1 MNIAL
6 MAVVLALCGPG
17 EPDPQGG
24 IVVDKDKKTVRIP
37 CRIAPRKLPTL
48 PDIYPIE
55 VIATW
60 PTPKG
65 QKAHE
70 TIVNFDMMPTEIH
83 KAIES
88 LGLKAGKP
96 GRGDDR
102 CSGPELEIFLDLPA
116 VNGHPAGLVSI
127 DQLLVDMRTGRTLPA
142 ITWHFT
148 GSVVKDG
155 KYAADTTGTMIGLY
169 PVTDELV
176 VQSNFTMREES
187 LIKLETNKKLLP
199 GENTPVTLVIK
210 VASGPPPAAGAAG
223 FDPEKQVL
231 KLSRPVGAGDA
242 GAPAVGAGSAPPP
255 TATPDP
261 FENRKEVRPG
271 KALQDSTRPIDAP
284 APAQK

>member
-1 MNIAL
+1 MNVAL

-24 IVVDKDKKTVRIP
+24 IVVDKDKKTIRVP
-37 CRIAPRKLPTL
+37 CKVAPRKLPNL

-55 VIATW
+55 VISCW

-70 TIVNFDMMPTEIH
+70 TIVIFDVMPSDVH

-88 LGLKAGKP
+88 LGLKAGRP

-102 CSGPELEIFLDLPA
+102 CSGPELEVFLDLPA

-127 DQLLVDMRTGRTLPA
+127 DKLLVDKRTGRTLPA

-155 KYAADTTGTMIGLY
+155 KFAADTTGTMIGLY
-169 PVTDELV
+169 PVTDELII
-176 VQSNFTMREES
+176 QSNFTMREES
-187 LIKLETNKKLLP
+187 LIKLETNKQLLP
-199 GENTPVTLVIK
+199 GEGTPVSLVIK
-210 VASGPPPAAGAAG
+210 VASAPAGAAKAGG
-223 FDPEKQVL
+223 FDAEKQVL
-231 KLSRPVGAGDA
+231 KLSSSVGPGP
-242 GAPAVGAGSAPPP
+242 APAPALGAGSMPPAAA
-255 TATPDP
+255 TADP
-261 FENRKEVRPG
+261 FENRKEVLPG
-271 KALQDSTRPIDAP
+271 KSLQDATRPADAP
-284 APAQK
+284 PAQK

>member
-1 MNIAL
+1 MNVAL
-6 MAVVLALCGPG
+6 MAALLALCGP
-17 EPDPQGG
+17 EEAPQGG
-24 IVVDKDKKTVRIP
+24 IVVDKEKKTVRVP
-37 CRIAPRKLPTL
+37 ARIAPRKLPTL
-48 PDIYPIE
+48 SEVYPIE

-70 TIVNFDMMPTEIH
+70 TIVIFDVLPSEVH

-88 LGLKAGKP
+88 LGLKEGKP

-102 CSGPELEIFLDLPA
+102 CSGPELEVFLDLPA
-116 VNGHPAGLVSI
+116 VNGRPPGLVSI
-127 DQLLVDMRTGRTLPA
+127 DKLLVDMKTGRTLPL

-148 GSVVKDG
+148 GSVLKDG
-155 KYAADTTGTMIGLY
+155 KYAADSTGTMIGLY
-169 PVTDELV
+169 PVTDEVV

-199 GENTPVTLVIK
+199 GENTPVTVVIK
-210 VASGPPPAAGAAG
+210 VASGPPPASATAG
-223 FDPEKQVL
+223 FDPEKAVL
-231 KLSRPVGAGDA
+231 KLSRTVGPGEAAAPSVGAG
-242 GAPAVGAGSAPPP
+242 PPP
-255 TATPDP
+255 PAAITADP

-284 APAQK
+284 PAQK

>member
-1 MNIAL
+1 MTIA
-6 MAVVLALCGPG
+6 MVAVVLAFCGPG
-17 EPDPQGG
+17 EADPQGG

-37 CRIAPRKLPTL
+37 VRIAPRKLPNL

-55 VIATW
+55 VISTW

-70 TIVNFDMMPTEIH
+70 TIVNFDQLPSDIH

-102 CSGPELEIFLDLPA
+102 CSGPELEVYLDLPA

-127 DQLLVDMRTGRTLPA
+127 EKLLVDMRTGRTLPP
-142 ITWHFT
+142 IVWHFT

-169 PVTDELV
+169 PVTDEV
-176 VQSNFTMREES
+176 VAQSNFTMREES

-210 VASGPPPAAGAAG
+210 VASGPPPAPAAAG
-223 FDPEKQVL
+223 FDPEKAVL
-231 KLSRPVGAGDA
+231 KLSR
-242 GAPAVGAGSAPPP
+242 AVGPGEAAAPTVGTASIPPSAS
-255 TATPDP
+255 TPDP

-284 APAQK
+284 PAQK

>member
-1 MNIAL
+1 MNVAL

-17 EPDPQGG
+17 EADPQGG

-37 CRIAPRKLPTL
+37 AKVAPRKLPNL

-55 VIATW
+55 VISTW
-60 PTPKG
+60 ATPKG

-70 TIVNFDMMPTEIH
+70 TIVIFDVLPSDVH

-102 CSGPELEIFLDLPA
+102 CSGPELEVFIDVPA

-127 DQLLVDMRTGRTLPA
+127 DKLLVDKRTGRTLPP

-148 GSVVKDG
+148 GSVIKDG

-169 PVTDELV
+169 PVTDEVV

-187 LIKLETNKKLLP
+187 LIKLETNKPLLP
-199 GENTPVTLVIK
+199 GEGTPVAIVIK
-210 VASGPPPAAGAAG
+210 VASGPPPAAATAG
-223 FDPEKQVL
+223 FDPEKAVL
-231 KLSRPVGAGDA
+231 KQSRSVG
-242 GAPAVGAGSAPPP
+242 PAEAPPP
-255 TATPDP
+255 SVGTASTAPSNAIPDP
-261 FENRKEVRPG
+261 FESRREVRPG
-271 KALQDSTRPIDAP
+271 KSLQDSTRPIDAP
-284 APAQK
+284 AEKK

>member
-1 MNIAL
+1 MNLAL
-6 MAVVLALCGPG
+6 AGLVLALLGPG
-17 EPDPQGG
+17 EPPEGG
-24 IVVDKDKKTVRIP
+24 IVVDKEKKTVRIP
-37 CRIAPRKLPTL
+37 VRIAPRKLPNL

-70 TIVNFDMMPTEIH
+70 TIVNFDQMPSEIH

-96 GRGDDR
+96 GRGDAG
-102 CSGPELEIFLDLPA
+102 CSGPILEIYLDLPA
-116 VNGHPAGLVSI
+116 VNGHPAGLVGI
-127 DQLLVDMRTGRTLPA
+127 EKLLVDMRTGRTLPP

-148 GSVVKDG
+148 GSVVPDG
-155 KYAADTTGTMIGLY
+155 KYAADSTGTMIGLY
-169 PVTDELV
+169 PVTDEVV

-187 LIKLETNKKLLP
+187 LIKLETNKQLLP

-210 VASGPPPAAGAAG
+210 VASGPPPAPTTAG
-223 FDPEKQVL
+223 FDPEKAVL
-231 KLSRPVGAGDA
+231 KLSRTVGPPDAAAPSVGAG
-242 GAPAVGAGSAPPP
+242 PPP
-255 TATPDP
+255 PAAVTSDP

-271 KALQDSTRPIDAP
+271 KALQDSTRPIDLP
-284 APAQK
+284 AAQK

>member
-6 MAVVLALCGPG
+6 MAVVLAFCGPG
-17 EPDPQGG
+17 EAAPQAG

-37 CRIAPRKLPTL
+37 AKIAPRKLPNL

-70 TIVNFDMMPTEIH
+70 TIVNFDVMPSDVH
-83 KAIES
+83 KAIEQ

-96 GRGDDR
+96 GRGDDL
-102 CSGPELEIFLDLPA
+102 CSGPEIEVYLDLPA
-116 VNGHPAGLVSI
+116 VNGHPAGLVRI
-127 DQLLVDMRTGRTLPA
+127 EQLLVDIKTGRTLPL
-142 ITWHFT
+142 IKWHFT

-169 PVTDELV
+169 PVTDEV
-176 VQSNFTMREES
+176 VMQSALTMREES

-199 GENTPVTLVIK
+199 GENTPVTVVVK
-210 VASGPPPAAGAAG
+210 VASGPPPAPAAAAT
-223 FDPEKQVL
+223 DPEKQVL
-231 KLSRPVGAGDA
+231 KLSRTVGPGESPVPTVTSGPA
-242 GAPAVGAGSAPPP
+242 APAQS
-255 TATPDP
+255 TPDP
-261 FENRKEVRPG
+261 FEQRKEVRTG

-284 APAQK
+284 AEKK

>member
-1 MNIAL
+1 MMNVAL

-17 EPDPQGG
+17 EADPQGG
-24 IVVDKDKKTVRIP
+24 IVVDKDKKTVRVP
-37 CRIAPRKLPTL
+37 ARVAPRKLPNL

-70 TIVNFDMMPTEIH
+70 TIVNFDFQPSELH
-83 KAIES
+83 KALES

-102 CSGPELEIFLDLPA
+102 CSGPELEVFIDVPA
-116 VNGHPAGLVSI
+116 VNGHPAGLVPI
-127 DQLLVDMRTGRTLPA
+127 DKLLVDKRTGRTLPP

-155 KYAADTTGTMIGLY
+155 KYAADTTGTLIGLY

-187 LIKLETNKKLLP
+187 LIKLETNKPLLP
-199 GENTPVTLVIK
+199 PENAPVTLVIK
-210 VASGPPPAAGAAG
+210 VASGPPPAPAAAG
-223 FDPEKQVL
+223 FDPERAVL
-231 KLSRPVGAGDA
+231 KMSRTVGAGELPP
-242 GAPAVGAGSAPPP
+242 PAVAAGSVPPAA
-255 TATPDP
+255 ATPDP
-261 FENRKEVRPG
+261 FENRREVRPG
-271 KALQDSTRPIDAP
+271 KGLQDSTRPADAP
-284 APAQK
+284 AEKK

>member
-1 MNIAL
+1 MNIAI
-6 MAVVLALCGPG
+6 MAVVLAFCGPG
-17 EPDPQGG
+17 EAAPQAG

-37 CRIAPRKLPTL
+37 AKIAPRKLPNL

-70 TIVNFDMMPTEIH
+70 TIVNFDVMPSDVH
-83 KAIES
+83 KAIEQ

-96 GRGDDR
+96 GRGDDL
-102 CSGPELEIFLDLPA
+102 CSGPEIEVYLDLPA
-116 VNGHPAGLVSI
+116 VNGHPAGLVRI
-127 DQLLVDMRTGRTLPA
+127 EQLLVDIKTGRTLPL
-142 ITWHFT
+142 IKWHFT

-169 PVTDELV
+169 PVTDEV
-176 VQSNFTMREES
+176 VMQSALTMREES

-199 GENTPVTLVIK
+199 GENTPVTVVVKI
-210 VASGPPPAAGAAG
+210 ASGPPPAVGAAAT
-223 FDPEKQVL
+223 DPEKQVL
-231 KLSRPVGAGDA
+231 KLSRTVGPGESPVPTVTSGPA
-242 GAPAVGAGSAPPP
+242 APSQS
-255 TATPDP
+255 TPDP
-261 FENRKEVRPG
+261 FEQRKEVRTG

-284 APAQK
+284 AEKK